1 MTPNTLPLPLELAP
15 PIFLAGDLDTMYR
28 AGLQIGT
35 YDPKAQVNLGSYG
48 CETSSESSAES
59 NTTNSTGLLVIDI
72 QTDAAVF
79 DDILQD
85 FQNTPGY
92 SETSSESEAESNT
105 TDSTGLLVVDA
116 QTDFAVADDI
126 LQDFL
131 NG

>member
-15 PIFLAGDLDTMYR
+15 PIFLAGDLDTTFR
-28 AGLQIGT
+28 AGLHIGR

-59 NTTNSTGLLVIDI
+59 NTTDSRGLLVIDA
-72 QTDAAVF
+72 QTDAALL

-85 FQNTPGY
+85 FENTGY

-105 TDSTGLLVVDA
+105 TDNEGLLVIDA

>member
-15 PIFLAGDLDTMYR
+15 PIFLAGALDATFR
-28 AGLQIGT
+28 AGLHIGR
-35 YDPKAQVNLGSYG
+35 YDPKAQVNLSSLA

-59 NTTNSTGLLVIDI
+59 NTTDSGGLLVIDA
-72 QTDAAVF
+72 QTDAALL

-85 FQNTPGY
+85 FENTGF
-92 SETSSESEAESNT
+92 SETSSESEAQSNT
-105 TDSTGLLVVDA
+105 TDDTGLIVIDA